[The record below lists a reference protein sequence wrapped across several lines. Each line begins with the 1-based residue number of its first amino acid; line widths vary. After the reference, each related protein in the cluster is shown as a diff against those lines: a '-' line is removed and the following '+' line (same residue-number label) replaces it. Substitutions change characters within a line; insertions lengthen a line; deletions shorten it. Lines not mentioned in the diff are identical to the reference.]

1 MSGTAPRPP
10 AGRPGRWPNLVLV
23 GARASGK
30 SRASRGFAEDT
41 GWTRVS
47 TDERFEEAHGPIP
60 EFVARRGWEA
70 FRGEE
75 SRLLAAIAG
84 ERLVVDCG
92 GGVVERRENREALRR
107 LGTVYWVRAP
117 LAVLER
123 RLARPKHRR
132 RRPPLLAPG
141 PGGAEADPAEEA
153 ARILERRAPLYRSVA
168 DRDVWSAA
176 PGAAEEEP
184 SRRLA
189 ADALRAAHFGPGIAL
204 SVAAGAPERAA
215 AGLLAA
221 WAEAGPDDLLEWRLD
236 ALDRPAPE
244 AVRAVLGALP
254 AAALDRL
261 IATARPRGEGG
272 SFRGGEAA
280 RIAALVEAAR
290 LGAGWLDLEA
300 EADERASPR
309 ISEQARRARPEVRLI
324 ASRHWFDGAPEA
336 PKTPEAP
343 ETLPGRLTAMRPA
356 LVKVAVRVRN
366 FAEAAALHRMIR
378 SHAARRR
385 AAPPEDRPPPL
396 LAAAMGEAG
405 EALRVTARAAGAHL
419 STYAPPAGWPE
430 TAPGQSDSDRIR
442 ARHRRWGSKL
452 ASPAPVHGVAGFPV
466 AQSLSP
472 AMHEAAFRRLG
483 IEAAYLPF
491 EVPPEDLAP
500 FLAAARLAGVA
511 GLNLTVPHKE
521 AAVPLLDGLDED
533 AARIGAVNTILPTD
547 DGLRGGLLGANT
559 DWIGAVGALEEALG
573 GKTPL
578 AGKRASVIGAGGSAR
593 AVLYGLRRS
602 GASATVYARDEARG
616 AACASRFGA
625 DYAPLDELRRAS
637 ANLLVNATPVGM
649 AGGPA
654 EGRSPAP
661 AEAVAA
667 HEAVFD
673 LVFHPRRTPL
683 LELAAAA
690 GRIEV
695 SGLRMLVLQ
704 GAAAF
709 TRWTGRPAPLAVMTE
724 AAERADDAR

>member
-1 MSGTAPRPP
+1 MSAARPRG
-10 AGRPGRWPNLVLV
+10 GRNRWPNIVLV

-30 SRASRGFAEDT
+30 SRASRQFAEDT

-47 TDERFEEAHGPIP
+47 TDERFEEEHGPIP

-70 FRGEE
+70 FREVEG
-75 SRLLAAIAG
+75 RVLAAIAG

-92 GGVVERRENREALRR
+92 GGVVERRGNRDALRR
-107 LGTVYWVRAP
+107 LGTGYWVRAP
-117 LAVLER
+117 LAVLEE
-123 RLARPKHRR
+123 RLARPKHRS
-132 RRPPLLAPG
+132 RRPPLLAGNGEP
-141 PGGAEADPAEEA
+141 DPAREA

-168 DRDVWSAA
+168 DRDLWSAVPGA
-176 PGAAEEEP
+176 PGEP
-184 SRRLA
+184 PPRLA

-236 ALDRPAPE
+236 ALDRPDRE

-254 AAALDRL
+254 APALDRL
-261 IATARPRGEGG
+261 VVTARPRGEGG
-272 SFRGGEAA
+272 SFRGDEAA
-280 RIAALVEAAR
+280 RIRLLVEAAR

-300 EADERASPR
+300 EADRRASPR

-324 ASRHWFDGAPEA
+324 ASRHWFDAAPE
-336 PKTPEAP
+336 ES
-343 ETLPGRLTAMRPA
+343 ETQPSRFAAMRPD
-356 LVKVAVRVRN
+356 LVKVAVRVAD
-366 FAEAAALHRMIR
+366 FPEVSALHRRIR
-378 SHAARRR
+378 SHAAERR
-385 AAPPEDRPPPL
+385 ADDRLPPL
-396 LAAAMGEAG
+396 VAVAMGEAG
-405 EALRVTARAAGAHL
+405 EALRVTARAAGARF
-419 STYAPPAGWPE
+419 STYAPPAGWPA
-430 TAPGQSDSDRIR
+430 TAPGQSDAGRLR
-442 ARHRRWGSKL
+442 RRHRRWGAKL
-452 ASPAPVHGVAGFPV
+452 ASPAPLYGVAGFPV

-472 AMHEAAFRRLG
+472 AMHEAAFRHYG

-491 EVPPEDLAP
+491 EVPPEDLAA

-511 GLNLTVPHKE
+511 GLNLTLPHKE
-521 AAVPLLDGLDED
+521 AAVPLLDRLDED
-533 AARIGAVNTILPTD
+533 AARIGAVNTILPTGDGPD
-547 DGLRGGLLGANT
+547 DGLLGANT

-573 GKTPL
+573 GPL
-578 AGKRASVIGAGGSAR
+578 AGMRASVIGAGGSAR

-602 GASATVYARDEARG
+602 GAEATAYARDEARG
-616 AACASRFGA
+616 AACAARFGA
-625 DYAPLDELRRAS
+625 DCAPLDRLREAS
-637 ANLLVNATPVGM
+637 ADLLVNTTPVGM

-661 AEAVAA
+661 AEVVAA
-667 HEAVFD
+667 HEVVFD

-690 GRIEV
+690 GRREV

-709 TRWTGRPAPLAVMTE
+709 TRWTGRPAPLAAMAE